1 VSCNGPETLFP
12 EGGVWPSGKMK
23 IRRIYNR
30 SKISAGSSQANA
42 DSFRISQTQPFAA
55 FCR

>member
-12 EGGVWPSGKMK
+12 EGGVWPSGKNE
-23 IRRIYNR
+23 IRRINNR
-30 SKISAGSSQANA
+30 SKISVGSGQANA

-55 FCR
+55 FYR